1 MLDLP
6 ENLGFGS
13 AVSESF
19 PLSNSRVLT
28 KSGFSDDSF
37 KTVQRFLAVSDCFF
51 VIIAMLYY
59 FANYLQ
65 FLYIG

>member
-1 MLDLP
+1 LP

-28 KSGFSDDSF
+28 KIWIFG
-37 KTVQRFLAVSDCFF
+37 
-51 VIIAMLYY
+51 
-59 FANYLQ
+59 
-65 FLYIG
+65 